1 MMSLVSQ
8 ILLPFRKLAKLTQY
22 AWGRWLLIILGL
34 VAILSAVWF
43 GFPMTGVAFL
53 STVFIRIATIVGLFA
68 VIGIIYL
75 IRWRIRRKKAQ
86 TLEDDFVQR
95 SVGDGAVLAERMQE
109 ALAKLKSS
117 GGKNY
122 LYDLPWYVI
131 IGPPG
136 AGKTTALTNAGI
148 EFPGLDAMP
157 DQGQGFGGTRNC
169 DWWFAEDA
177 VLIDTAGRYTT
188 QDSDAA
194 ADQASWT
201 SFLDLLKKG
210 RADQP
215 INGVILAFSVEDM
228 MNTSQDML
236 ARHAKTVRSRLG
248 EIHETLKI
256 DFPVYVLFTKADLI
270 SGFREYFGSFS
281 QSRRRHVWGVT
292 FQTKDRKAET
302 YQDVAS
308 EFDALVSRLS
318 DEVIDRMSEEPDGV
332 ARISI
337 FGLPGQMAMLR
348 DNVQEFMRRVFEPTR
363 YKTNAILRG
372 FYFTSGTQEGTPID
386 QVLGAMS
393 RDGDGAAFQPAFMS
407 GKGKSFFLYDLM
419 TKVVFEES
427 DWVSFDQR
435 AIRRRL
441 ALRTAALVLIGLVTF
456 GSMGAFAWSFWQNK
470 TLLAQAESDSNAYFR
485 RANSE
490 ISRTVIDDTNPS
502 IVMPLLQ
509 DLRLVTAGYG
519 DPTEATRWEGFG
531 LSKRREVNLAA
542 TKAYSDGLER
552 MLRPRMLLHMENE
565 IPQLIADEK
574 TAEIY
579 RALKVYLLL
588 GGQGEGRGDDGAI
601 TAYFDD
607 VWTTQ
612 FGGVGLSDERDQIN
626 AHLAAM
632 LELDD
637 DLPTEPGKTAAGL
650 EIDASIV
657 SRARDAIVNLPLAD
671 QAYASIKDRVVT
683 SGFEDF
689 NLANPDY
696 GPMGLVFEAVDG
708 AALDTLR
715 VPALFTFEGYW
726 GFFLEE
732 LTAARERLRED
743 SWVLG
748 DAANRV
754 GYETQLAGL
763 ERELHRLYR
772 LEFNESWKALFAR
785 ISVARMSLDPPNY
798 DALGTAASPTASPL
812 LTFVREVEQETNL
825 ARLYSDIEQ
834 LSPEDL
840 ASAGQSTGG
849 ALGQAVWYKIYQGSG
864 VLQRV
869 VLDSVTSRTK
879 SQTRVGNA
887 LAEDTQRRQVERIS
901 EDFQDWHALLKG
913 PEKQRPIDLILSN
926 LGNLRE
932 NRRQAARAPTPADET
947 LLGQALA
954 ALTANNTAL
963 PEPVARMLNEV
974 DSEFSAVAREATLAQ
989 LNRALNDEVTQFCRQ
1004 FIEPFFPF
1012 GSGRHVSPAVFGQ
1025 FFGPGGRMDSYYTN
1039 YLQPHVLRGS
1049 AGLEAAPDSP
1059 IGQSLSPSAL
1069 RQFDRA
1075 QAIQLAFFA
1084 TGSPEPEVPMSVT
1097 HTSSSQSIE
1106 FAVLSINGA
1115 QVRTQPE
1122 SAPAGVSWPGQS
1134 SGVSVEVFPGIP
1146 GRNSSR
1152 GFTQGRWDIV
1162 NFLRQGRT
1170 RVSGNVVD
1178 VTHEVGGRT
1187 ITYRI
1192 EFDSTT
1198 VPFLMSELSDFS
1210 CPASLE

>member
-8 ILLPFRKLAKLTQY
+8 ILLPFRKLAKLTRY

-34 VAILSAVWF
+34 VGIIAAVWF

-53 STVFIRIATIVGLFA
+53 STVLIRALTIGGLFA
-68 VIGIIYL
+68 LIGIIYL
-75 IRWRIRRKKAQ
+75 IRWRVRRRKAQ
-86 TLEDDFVQR
+86 TLEDDFVER
-95 SVGDGAVLAERMQE
+95 SVGDGSVLAERMQE
-109 ALAKLKSS
+109 ALAKLKAS

-136 AGKTTALTNAGI
+136 AGKTTALKNAGI
-148 EFPGLDAMP
+148 EFPGLESMP
-157 DQGQGFGGTRNC
+157 EQGQGFGGTRNC

-236 ARHAKTVRSRLG
+236 ARHAETVRNRLG

-281 QSRRRHVWGVT
+281 QSRRRHVWGAT

-302 YQDVAS
+302 YQEVGA

-348 DNVQEFMRRVFEPTR
+348 DNVTEFMRRVFEPTR

-393 RDGDGAAFQPAFMS
+393 RDGGDGAAFQPAFMS
-407 GKGKSFFLYDLM
+407 GQGKSYFLYDLLK
-419 TKVVFEES
+419 KVIFEES

-435 AIRRRL
+435 SIRRRL
-441 ALRTAALVLIGLVTF
+441 ALRTAALTLIGAVTF
-456 GSMGAFAWSFWQNK
+456 GAMGAFGWSFWQNK
-470 TLLAQAESDSNAYFR
+470 TLLAEAQSDADIYYD
-485 RANSE
+485 RARNE
-490 ISRTVIDDTNPS
+490 IVRTVIDDTDPS
-502 IVMPLLQ
+502 VVMPVLQ
-509 DLRLVTAGYG
+509 DLRIMTAGYG
-519 DPTEATRWEGFG
+519 DPTEATRSEGFG
-531 LSKRREVNLAA
+531 LSKRREINLAA

-626 AHLAAM
+626 AHLTAM
-632 LELDD
+632 LELDGD
-637 DLPTEPGKTAAGL
+637 RRPEI
-650 EIDASIV
+650 EIDSEIV
-657 SRARDAIVNLPLAD
+657 RKARDAIVNLPLAD

-683 SGFEDF
+683 SGIPDF
-689 NLANPDY
+689 NLANPEY
-696 GPMGLVFEAVDG
+696 GPMGVVFEASDG
-708 AALDTLR
+708 AALDTMR

-732 LTAARERLRED
+732 LTAARDRLRED

-772 LEFNESWKALFAR
+772 LEFNDAWKTMFAR
-785 ISVARMSLDPPNY
+785 IGVARMSLDPPNY
-798 DALGTAASPTASPL
+798 DALGTKASATASPL

-825 ARLYSDIEQ
+825 ARLYADLES

-840 ASAGQSTGG
+840 VGGGESTGN
-849 ALGQAVWYKIYQGSG
+849 ALGNAVWYKIYQGSG

-879 SQTRVGNA
+879 AQTRVGNA
-887 LAEDTQRRQVERIS
+887 VAEDTQRRQVERIS
-901 EDFQDWHALLKG
+901 QDFQDWHALLKG
-913 PEKQRPIDLILSN
+913 PEKQRPIDLILGN
-926 LGNLRE
+926 LRNLRE

-947 LLGQALA
+947 LLGQSLA

-963 PEPVARMLNEV
+963 PKPVAQMLNEI

-989 LNRALNDEVTQFCRQ
+989 LNRALNDEVTQFCRD
-1004 FIEPFFPF
+1004 FIEPLFPF

-1059 IGQSLSPSAL
+1059 IGQNLSPAAL

-1084 TGSPEPEVPMSVT
+1084 SGSPEPQVQMSVS
-1097 HTSSSQSIE
+1097 HTRSNSVE
-1106 FAVLSINGA
+1106 FAVLDINGA
-1115 QVRTQPE
+1115 EVRTQPD
-1122 SAPAGVSWPGQS
+1122 SSPSGVTWPGQA
-1134 SGVSVEVFPGIP
+1134 SGVSIELFPQIP
-1146 GRNSSR
+1146 GRESVR
-1152 GFTQGRWDIV
+1152 GFSAGRWDIV
-1162 NFLRQGRT
+1162 NFLRQGRS
-1170 RVSGNVVD
+1170 RASGNVVD
-1178 VTHEVGGRT
+1178 VTHEIGGRS

-1198 VPFLMSELSDFS
+1198 VPFLMPELSDFS
-1210 CPASLE
+1210 CPLSLE

>member
-1 MMSLVSQ
+1 MMSLISQ
-8 ILLPFRKLAKLTQY
+8 IMLPFRKLAKLTKTV
-22 AWGRWLLIILGL
+22 WGRWLLIILGL
-34 VAILSAVWF
+34 VGIIAAVWF
-43 GFPMTGVAFL
+43 GFPMTGIEVL
-53 STVFIRIATIVGLFA
+53 STVFTRAMAIGGLFGL
-68 VIGIIYL
+68 IGVFYL
-75 IRWRIRRKKAQ
+75 VRWRLRRRKAQ
-86 TLEDDFVQR
+86 TLEDDFVER

-109 ALAKLKSS
+109 ALAKLKAS

-148 EFPGLDAMP
+148 EFPGQDAMP
-157 DQGQGFGGTRNC
+157 EQGQGFGGTRNC

-188 QDSDAA
+188 QDSDVS
-194 ADQASWT
+194 ADEASWT
-201 SFLDLLKKG
+201 SFLGLLKKG

-228 MNTSQDML
+228 MNTSHDAL
-236 ARHAKTVRSRLG
+236 AHHAETVRKRLG

-281 QSRRRHVWGVT
+281 QSRRRHVWGAT

-302 YQDVAS
+302 YQDVGA

-332 ARISI
+332 SRISI

-348 DNVQEFMRRVFEPTR
+348 DNVTEFMRRVFEPTR

-372 FYFTSGTQEGTPID
+372 FYFTSGTQEGNPID

-393 RDGDGAAFQPAFMS
+393 RESDGAAFQPAFMS
-407 GKGKSFFLYDLM
+407 GKGKSYFLHDLL
-419 TKVVFEES
+419 KRVIFEES

-441 ALRTAALVLIGLVTF
+441 ALRTGALALMGLVTF
-456 GSMGAFAWSFWQNK
+456 GAMGAFAWSFWQNK
-470 TLLAQAESDSNAYFR
+470 TLLAQAQSDADEYYD
-485 RANSE
+485 RARNE
-490 ISRTVIDDTNPS
+490 IARPVIDNTDPS
-502 IVMPLLQ
+502 IVMPVLQ
-509 DLRLVTAGYG
+509 DLRIMTAGYG

-531 LSKRREVNLAA
+531 LSKRREINLAA

-601 TAYFDD
+601 AAFFDD
-607 VWTTQ
+607 VWTRQ
-612 FGGVGLSDERDQIN
+612 FGGVGLSDERDQIM
-626 AHLAAM
+626 AHLVAM

-637 DLPTEPGKTAAGL
+637 DRSPEMGIDP
-650 EIDASIV
+650 EIV
-657 SRARDAIVNLPLAD
+657 RKARDAIVNLPLAD
-671 QAYASIKDRVVT
+671 QAWASIKDRIVT
-683 SGFEDF
+683 AGYEDF

-696 GPMGLVFEAVDG
+696 GPMGSVFVAVDG
-708 AALDTLR
+708 GRLDSLR

-732 LTAARERLRED
+732 LTAARDRLRED

-748 DAANRV
+748 EAAGRV
-754 GYETQLAGL
+754 NYENQLAGL

-772 LEFNESWKALFAR
+772 LEFNDAWKGLFAR
-785 ISVARMSLDPPNY
+785 IGIARMSLDPPNY
-798 DALGTAASPTASPL
+798 DALGKAASQADSPL

-825 ARLYSDIEQ
+825 QRLYADINE

-840 ASAGQSTGG
+840 VSGGSGG
-849 ALGQAVWYKIYQGSG
+849 ALGQAVWYKLYQGSG

-869 VLDSVTSRTK
+869 VLDSVTNRTK
-879 SQTRVGNA
+879 SQSRVGNA
-887 LAEDTQRRQVERIS
+887 VAEDTQRRQVERIS
-901 EDFQDWHALLKG
+901 ADFQDWHALLKG
-913 PEKQRPIDLILSN
+913 SDKQRPMDII
-926 LGNLRE
+926 LGNLSTLRDTQ
-932 NRRQAARAPTPADET
+932 RQAARQPSPADET
-947 LLGQALA
+947 LLSQALT

-963 PEPVARMLNEV
+963 PEPVARMLNEIE
-974 DSEFSAVAREATLAQ
+974 SEFSAVAREATLSQ
-989 LNRALNDEVTQFCRQ
+989 LNRALNDEVTQFCRD

-1049 AGLEAAPDSP
+1049 GGLEPAPDSP
-1059 IGQSLSPSAL
+1059 IGQNLSPTAL

-1075 QAIQLAFFA
+1075 QAISLAFFA
-1084 TGSPEPEVPMSVT
+1084 TGSPDPDVQMSVS
-1097 HTSSSQSIE
+1097 HLSSSPSVE
-1106 FAVLSINGA
+1106 LAVLTMNGA
-1115 QVRTQPE
+1115 QVRTRPE
-1122 SAPAGVSWPGQS
+1122 DSSQGVSWPGQS
-1134 SGVSVEVFPGIP
+1134 SGVSVELLRPQP
-1146 GRNSSR
+1146 GRESVMS
-1152 GFTQGRWDIV
+1152 FSQGRWDIV
-1162 NFLRQGRT
+1162 NFLRRGRT
-1170 RVSGNVVD
+1170 RINGNVAD
-1178 VTHEVGGRT
+1178 VTHEIGGRS

-1192 EFDSTT
+1192 EFNSTT
-1198 VPFLMSELSDFS
+1198 VPFTMPELSDFS
-1210 CPASLE
+1210 CPATLE